1 VGEKKYIIDCPYCDS
16 VEEVVIQFEND
27 LIISCQCRF
36 CQNKWDEYRVNV
48 EESQNEVSIC

>member
-1 VGEKKYIIDCPYCDS
+1 MGEKKYIIDCPYCDS
-16 VEEVVIQFEND
+16 VEEVFIQFEND